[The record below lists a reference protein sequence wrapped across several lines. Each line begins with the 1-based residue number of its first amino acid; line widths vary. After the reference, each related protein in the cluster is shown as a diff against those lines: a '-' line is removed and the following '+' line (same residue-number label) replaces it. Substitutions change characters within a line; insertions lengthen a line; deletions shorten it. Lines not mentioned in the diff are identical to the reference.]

1 MQPDDDK
8 AHPEDREETV
18 EHYAARGEASAR
30 TAAAET
36 KRIGRGLSDRL
47 LILTVLFV
55 MLAEVLIYI
64 PSASNFRNVW
74 LQDKLDSA
82 AVAAIALNIGMPQE
96 ITADARKKM
105 LQAIGLEAIAMGIDG
120 RRVLIASGAMPES
133 VSMHHD
139 LTELHPLESIWAA
152 FATLFGG
159 GDSMVRVSGKPP
171 AGTEFFEI
179 VLAESDLRNAM
190 LIYSRNILLISLVIS
205 MITATL
211 VYAAL
216 RAMIVRPI
224 ERLTRNILAFSEAP
238 ENEGSVIVPSGRR
251 DEIGIAEEQLAAM
264 QVAMRGTLQQR
275 RHLADLGLA
284 VSKINHDLRNIL
296 ASAQLFV
303 DRIGDVE
310 DPLVKRFAPK
320 VIGAIDRAIGYTRA
334 VLAYGQAKE
343 DPPKRRQL
351 SLSRLVEDV
360 SDILNLPSDTNIQ
373 WENRVPADLVVD
385 ADPDQLFRVILNVCR
400 NAVDALSQGD
410 DPSIVRR
417 LWIEGERHGSVV
429 TFSVCDNG
437 PGVPVKAREA
447 LFKPF
452 RGSAR
457 PGGTGLG
464 LAIAAEIVAAHGGE
478 IELLERAGAGA
489 VFRIQIPD
497 RPVDLDAARSAA
509 KA

>member
-1 MQPDDDK
+1 MTAGAPVPADRPATALPDDRP
-8 AHPEDREETV
+8 AGPQAGAPAV
-18 EHYAARGEASAR
+18 NA
-30 TAAAET
+30 
-36 KRIGRGLSDRL
+36 KRIGRGLSDKL
-47 LILTVLFV
+47 LILTILFV

-64 PSASNFRNVW
+64 PSVSNFRNVW

-96 ITADARKKM
+96 ISQDARKQM
-105 LQAIGLEAIAMGIDG
+105 LEAIGVEAIAMGIEG
-120 RRVLIASGAMPES
+120 RRVLIAYGDMPET

-152 FATLFGG
+152 FATLVG
-159 GDSMVRVSGKPP
+159 GDDNRVRVTGKPP
-171 AGTEFFEI
+171 AGTDYFEI
-179 VLAESDLRNAM
+179 VLAEAELRNAM

-205 MITATL
+205 MITAAL

-216 RAMIVRPI
+216 KAMIVRPI
-224 ERLTRNILAFSEAP
+224 ERLTGNILAFTEAP
-238 ENEGSVIVPSGRR
+238 ENEGSIIVPSGRR

-264 QVAMRGTLQQR
+264 QEAMRGTLQQR

-343 DPPKRRQL
+343 APPRRSHL
-351 SLSRLVEDV
+351 SLRRLVDDV
-360 SDILNLPSDTNIQ
+360 SDILALPPDRNIE
-373 WENRVPADLVVD
+373 WDNRVPADLEVD

-400 NAVDALSQGD
+400 NAVDALGQGD

-417 LWIEGERHGSVV
+417 LWVEGERRGSVV
-429 TFSVCDNG
+429 TFSICDNG
-437 PGVPVKAREA
+437 PGVPERAREA

-464 LAIAAEIVAAHGGE
+464 LAIAAELVAAHGGE
-478 IELLERAGAGA
+478 IALVEKPGCGA

-497 RPVDLDAARSAA
+497 RPVDLQAARTAA

>member
-1 MQPDDDK
+1 MQPEERK
-8 AHPEDREETV
+8 ARPEET
-18 EHYAARGEASAR
+18 EEIAEYFSARGEASEVAAVTR
-30 TAAAET
+30 TRR
-36 KRIGRGLSDRL
+36 KGRSLSDRL
-47 LILTVLFV
+47 LILTILFV
-55 MLAEVLIYI
+55 MLAEVMIYI

-96 ITADARKKM
+96 ITADAQKKM

-120 RRVLIASGAMPES
+120 RRVLIAPGAMPES
-133 VSMHHD
+133 ISMHHD
-139 LTELHPLESIWAA
+139 LTALHPMESIWAA

-159 GDSMVRVSGKPP
+159 GDNMVRVTGKPP
-171 AGTEFFEI
+171 AGTDFFEI
-179 VLAESDLRNAM
+179 VLAEAELRDAM

-205 MITATL
+205 IITATL

-238 ENEGSVIVPSGRR
+238 ENEGSIIVPSGRR

-351 SLSRLVEDV
+351 ALSRLVDDV
-360 SDILNLPSDTNIQ
+360 SDILNLPSDSNIQ
-373 WENRVPADLVVD
+373 WENRVPADLEVD
-385 ADPDQLFRVILNVCR
+385 ADPDQMFRVILNVCR

-417 LWIEGERHGSVV
+417 LWVEGERRGSVV
-429 TFSVCDNG
+429 TFCVCDNG

>member
-1 MQPDDDK
+1 MGVD
-8 AHPEDREETV
+8 
-18 EHYAARGEASAR
+18 G
-30 TAAAET
+30 
-36 KRIGRGLSDRL
+36 KRI
-47 LILTVLFV
+47 LI
-55 MLAEVLIYI
+55 
-64 PSASNFRNVW
+64 SAGNMP
-74 LQDKLDSA
+74 D
-82 AVAAIALNIGMPQE
+82 AIA
-96 ITADARKKM
+96 
-105 LQAIGLEAIAMGIDG
+105 
-120 RRVLIASGAMPES
+120 
-133 VSMHHD
+133 MHHD
-139 LTELHPLESIWAA
+139 LTTLDPIGSVFAA

-159 GDSMVRVSGKPP
+159 GGNYVRVTGRPP

-179 VLAESDLRNAM
+179 VLAESGLRNAM

-205 MITATL
+205 IITASL

-224 ERLTRNILAFSEAP
+224 ERLTNNILAFADAP
-238 ENEGSVIVPSGRR
+238 ENEGSIIVPSGRR

-264 QVAMRGTLQQR
+264 QTAMRGTLQQR

-296 ASAQLFV
+296 ASAQLFT
-303 DRIGDVE
+303 DRLGDVE

-343 DPPKRRQL
+343 ATPKRRHL
-351 SLSRLVEDV
+351 SLSRLVDDV
-360 SDILNLPSDTNIQ
+360 SDILDLPAEKFIQ
-373 WENRVPADLVVD
+373 LDNRVDAELEVD
-385 ADPDQLFRVILNVCR
+385 ADPDQLFRVIMNICR
-400 NAVDALSQGD
+400 NAVDALCQGD

-417 LWIEGERHGSVV
+417 LWVEAERHGSVV
-429 TFSVCDNG
+429 TFQVCDNG
-437 PGVPVKAREA
+437 PGVPAMAREA

-464 LAIAAEIVAAHGGE
+464 LAIAAEIVTAHGGT
-478 IELLERAGAGA
+478 IELSNRTGAGA
-489 VFRIQIPD
+489 VFQIQIPD
-497 RPVDLDAARSAA
+497 RPVDLEAARSAA

>member
-1 MQPDDDK
+1 MQP
-8 AHPEDREETV
+8 EEV
-18 EHYAARGEASAR
+18 NAKQ
-30 TAAAET
+30 AAEPDGPDVGEL
-36 KRIGRGLSDRL
+36 RPARVPAGGRRLGRGLSDRL
-47 LILTVLFV
+47 LILTILFV

-64 PSASNFRNVW
+64 PSVSNFRNVW
-74 LQDKLDSA
+74 LQDRLDSA
-82 AVAAIALNIGMPQE
+82 AVAAIALNIGMPHE
-96 ITADARKKM
+96 ISAEAQKKM
-105 LQAIGLEAIAMGIDG
+105 LAAIGVEAIAMGIEG
-120 RRVLIASGAMPES
+120 RRVLIATGTMPES

-159 GDSMVRVSGKPP
+159 GDSKVRVTGRPP
-171 AGTEFFEI
+171 AGTDEFEI
-179 VLAESDLRNAM
+179 VLAESGLRNAM

-205 MITATL
+205 MITAAL

-224 ERLTRNILAFSEAP
+224 ERLSSNMLAFSEDP
-238 ENEGSVIVPSGRR
+238 ESEGSVIVPSGRR

-264 QVAMRGTLQQR
+264 QIAMRGTLQQR

-334 VLAYGQAKE
+334 VLSYGQATE
-343 DPPKRRQL
+343 APPRRRQL
-351 SLSRLVEDV
+351 RLARLVDDV
-360 SDILNLPSDTNIQ
+360 ADILALPPDTSIQ
-373 WENRVPADLVVD
+373 WDNRVPADLEVD
-385 ADPDQLFRVILNVCR
+385 ADPDQLFRVVLNVCR

-410 DPSIVRR
+410 DPAIVRR
-417 LWIEGERHGSVV
+417 LWIEGERRGSVV
-429 TFSVCDNG
+429 ILDICDNG
-437 PGVPVKAREA
+437 PGVPERAREA

-464 LAIAAEIVAAHGGE
+464 LAIAAELAAAHGGDIALVE
-478 IELLERAGAGA
+478 KSGCGA

-497 RPVDLDAARSAA
+497 RPVNLDAARSAA